1 MAPTERGFA
10 TAQLMLVVALS
21 MLFLAGLLNLI
32 AIQYAQGVVRAA
44 LDEGVRTGSVASATE
59 AECLDGI
66 LRVMRD
72 LLNGPLGRDVEF
84 SRVVI
89 NGQVVASAQAEF
101 EGWFPG
107 MPSVAFSTDVRAV
120 KESDE

>member
-1 MAPTERGFA
+1 
-10 TAQLMLVVALS
+10 MLVVALS

-44 LDEGVRTGSVASATE
+44 LDEGVRLGSVASATE
-59 AECLDGI
+59 EACLDGI
-66 LRVMRD
+66 SNVMRD

-84 SRVVI
+84 SCSVI
-89 NGQVVASAQAEF
+89 NGRVVASAQAEF
-101 EGWFPG
+101 DGWFPG
-107 MPSVAFSTDVRAV
+107 MPSVAFETDVRSV